1 MSAGAESNAVLSGML
16 AEILSARLHAR
27 PVQPNLLPAVDDLV
41 AWQDLMK
48 LAHSERVSPLMY
60 AALKDSDVCPP
71 AVLEQLKSA
80 YYEVTRY
87 NLLLGRVL
95 AEILRA
101 LHAAGVEV
109 IVLKGMALMES
120 LYRNPGLRPVTDMD
134 ILIRAAD
141 VPAALEAL
149 QGLGWTPTADTE
161 PFLGAEEDYRTE
173 MALQNPR
180 MTTLLDLHWGLLKS
194 WFYKR
199 SIRPSDLWDS
209 ARPLPERGADTRQLG
224 LEAGLVFLGAHWFR
238 HDDQELL
245 WLHDIALTVTAHAD
259 EIDWQRV
266 LAYTRA
272 WGLVL
277 SVRAALRRAT
287 AELAA
292 PVPEDVMRALESMRP
307 SLGEWITYYGFV
319 EGRAPSAVR
328 NLAFMLQRRGWRSRA
343 KYIFAKLFPPPE
355 YMIERYHIRHRW
367 LLPLHYPYRI
377 IAGLWRKSSPR
388 KPA

>member
-1 MSAGAESNAVLSGML
+1 MIIEAESNASLNAAL

-27 PVQPNLLPAVDDLV
+27 PVQPHRLPARDDAA
-41 AWQDLMK
+41 AWQQLVQR
-48 LAHSERVSPLMY
+48 AHDERVSPLVY
-60 AALKDSDVCPP
+60 AALKDSDLCPP
-71 AVLEQLKSA
+71 AALEQLKGV
-80 YYEVTRY
+80 YYEITRF
-87 NLLLGRVL
+87 NLLLGRTL
-95 AEILRA
+95 AEILGA
-101 LHAAGVEV
+101 LHTAGVEV

-134 ILIRAAD
+134 ILVHPAD

-149 QGLGWTPTADTE
+149 QGLSWTPTADTE
-161 PFLGAEEDYRTE
+161 PFLGAVEDHRTE

-180 MTTLLDLHWGLLKS
+180 LMTLLDLHWGLLKS

-199 SIRPSDLWDS
+199 HIRQTDLWET
-209 ARPLPERGADTRQLG
+209 ARPLPERGAGVQQLG
-224 LEAGLVFLGAHWFR
+224 PEASLVFLAAHWFR
-238 HDDQELL
+238 HDEQELL
-245 WLHDIALTVTAHAD
+245 WLHDIALTVSAH
-259 EIDWQRV
+259 EGKMDWQRV
-266 LAYTRA
+266 LTHTRA

-277 SVRAALRRAT
+277 SMRAALRRAA
-287 AELAA
+287 AELGA
-292 PVPEDVMRALESMRP
+292 PVPADVMRALAHMRP

-328 NLAFMLQRRGWRSRA
+328 NLAFMLQRRGWRSRIR
-343 KYIFAKLFPPPE
+343 YILAKLFPPPE
-355 YMIERYHIRHRW
+355 YMIERYHIKHRW

>member
-1 MSAGAESNAVLSGML
+1 MSAGAESNAALSGTL

-27 PVQPNLLPAVDDLV
+27 PVQPNLLPAVDDLA
-41 AWQDLMK
+41 AWQDLIK
-48 LAHSERVSPLMY
+48 LAHSERVSPLVY
-60 AALKDSDVCPP
+60 LALKDRDVCPP
-71 AVLEQLKSA
+71 AVMDQLKGA

-87 NLLLGRVL
+87 NLLLGRAL

-134 ILIRAAD
+134 ILIHAAD
-141 VPAALEAL
+141 VPAALDAL
-149 QGLGWTPTADTE
+149 QGIGWTPTADTE
-161 PFLGAEEDYRTE
+161 PFLGAEEDHRTE

-180 MTTLLDLHWGLLKS
+180 MMTLLDLHWGLLKS
-194 WFYKR
+194 WYYKR
-199 SIRPSDLWDS
+199 NIRPSDLWDS
-209 ARPLPERGADTRQLG
+209 ARPLPERGEGARQLG
-224 LEAGLVFLGAHWFR
+224 LETGLVFLGAHWFR
-238 HDDQELL
+238 HDEQELL
-245 WLHDIALTVTAHAD
+245 WLYDIALTVTAPAE

-266 LAYTRA
+266 LACTRD

-277 SVRAALRRAT
+277 SMRAALGRA
-287 AELAA
+287 AAVLGA
-292 PVPEDVMRALESMRP
+292 PVPVEVTRALSRMRP
-307 SLGEWITYYGFV
+307 SLGEWITYYAFV

-328 NLAFMLQRRGWRSRA
+328 NLAFMFQRRGWLSRV
-343 KYIFAKLFPPPE
+343 KYILAKLFPPAE